1 MSSRSL
7 RARKIKEQFV
17 PILYSLINSPLYPML
32 GPYGIYIYVILH
44 SKNNGDPVHD
54 KALSVTTEEM
64 RKYNVSSATY
74 SKVKLA
80 LWAFNLIEITEWGR
94 KIRQPTKYKMSFKW
108 RTLVHF
114 PKKMRRINELLER
127 YERVKRFN
135 PKNNPEKRTKEELK
149 NKKYELYMRIKRKIM
164 SIPI

>member
-7 RARKIKEQFV
+7 RARRITEQFV

-32 GPYGIYIYVILH
+32 GPTGVYIYVILH
-44 SKNNGDPVHD
+44 SKKNGDPVHD

-80 LWAFNLIEITEWGR
+80 LWAFKLIEVTEWGR
-94 KIRQPTKYKMSFKW
+94 KSRQPTKYKMSFKW

-114 PKKMRRINELLER
+114 PKKMQRINELLRR

-135 PKNNPEKRTKEELK
+135 LKNNPKKRTKKELK
-149 NKKYELYMRIKRKIM
+149 NKKYELYMRIKRGIM
-164 SIPI
+164 SVLI

>member
-32 GPYGIYIYVILH
+32 GPTGVYIYVILH
-44 SKNNGDPVHD
+44 SKKNGDPDHD

-80 LWAFNLIEITEWGR
+80 LWAFKLIEITEWGR
-94 KIRQPTKYKMSFKW
+94 KSRQPTKYKMLFKW

-114 PKKMRRINELLER
+114 PKKIRRINELLER

-135 PKNNPEKRTKEELK
+135 PKGKPKRRTTEELK
-149 NKKYELYMRIKRKIM
+149 NKRYALYMRIKRKIM

>member
-1 MSSRSL
+1 
-7 RARKIKEQFV
+7 
-17 PILYSLINSPLYPML
+17 ML
-32 GPYGIYIYVILH
+32 GPTGVYIYVIIH
-44 SKNNGDPVHD
+44 SKKNGDPVHD

-80 LWAFNLIEITEWGR
+80 LWAFKLIEITEWGR
-94 KIRQPTKYKMSFKW
+94 KRRQPTKYKMSFKW
-108 RTLVHF
+108 RTLIHF

-135 PKNNPEKRTKEELK
+135 PKNYPKKRTKEELK
-149 NKKYELYMRIKRKIM
+149 YKKYELYMRIKKGIM
-164 SIPI
+164 SVPI

>member
-1 MSSRSL
+1 MISRSL

-17 PILYSLINSPLYPML
+17 PIFYSLINSPLYSML
-32 GPYGIYIYVILH
+32 GPTGIYIYVILH
-44 SKNNGDPVHD
+44 SKKNGDPVHD

-64 RKYNVSSATY
+64 RKYNISSATY

-80 LWAFNLIEITEWGR
+80 LLAFRIIEITEWGR
-94 KIRQPTKYKMSFKW
+94 KSRQPTKYKMSFKW

-114 PKKMRRINELLER
+114 PKKMRRINGLLER

-135 PKNNPEKRTKEELK
+135 PKNSPKKRTKEELK
-149 NKKYELYMRIKRKIM
+149 NKKYELYVKIKRKIM

>member
-17 PILYSLINSPLYPML
+17 PILYSLINSSLYPML

-44 SKNNGDPVHD
+44 HKKNGDPVHD
-54 KALSVTTEEM
+54 EALSVTTEEM

-80 LWAFNLIEITEWGR
+80 LWAFKLIEITEWGR
-94 KIRQPTKYKMSFKW
+94 KSRQPTKYKMSFKW

-114 PKKMRRINELLER
+114 PKKMRRINELLKR

-135 PKNNPEKRTKEELK
+135 PKRKPKRRTTEELK
-149 NKKYELYMRIKRKIM
+149 NKRYELYMRIKRKIM